1 MNLATSFRTIAYD
14 DVVAEQQTESLFSYG
29 TLQSETVQLATFGR
43 RLDGEP
49 DALVG
54 YSIAMIKI
62 EDQDFV
68 VTSGTPHHRNLR
80 FTGTPSDI
88 VEGAR
93 LSLTKAELDLA
104 DSYEPS
110 NYERIQVQLRSGA
123 TAWVY
128 ISCNSR

>member
-1 MNLATSFRTIAYD
+1 MILNVD
-14 DVVAEQQTESLFSYG
+14 DEQPESLFSYG

-54 YSIAMIKI
+54 YSIVMIEI
-62 EDQDFV
+62 HDQDFV

-80 FTGTPSDI
+80 FTGIESDI
-88 VEGAR
+88 VEGTR
-93 LSLTKAELDLA
+93 LSLTKSELDLA

-128 ISCNSR
+128 ISRNSR

>member
-1 MNLATSFRTIAYD
+1 MILN
-14 DVVAEQQTESLFSYG
+14 VNEQQPESLFSYG
-29 TLQSETVQLATFGR
+29 TLQSESVQLVTFGR
-43 RLDGEP
+43 RLDGQP

-54 YSIAMIKI
+54 YSLVMIEI

-68 VTSGTPHHRNLR
+68 ATSGTAHHRNLR
-80 FTGTPSDI
+80 FTGITSDI
-88 VEGAR
+88 VEGTR
-93 LSLTKAELDLA
+93 LSLTRSELDLS

-128 ISCNSR
+128 ISRNSR